1 MADLLGLGLSG
12 MLASQQGMSTTGHN
26 ISNVGTPG
34 FSRQA
39 VNLSERLPTGTGA
52 GFFGNGVDVT
62 GVERRYDQF
71 LTSQVWT
78 NTSTTERL
86 ESFYHYASQIDNLLA
101 DPQAGLS
108 PAIQSFFNAIQGVSN
123 DPASI
128 PARQVVLSEAES
140 LVDRFHV
147 IDRKFSEL
155 NQAVNLEIEGMTGEI
170 STLAESLARLNRDI
184 IYTEGRFIG
193 QKANDLRDQRDHLV
207 QQLSERI
214 NVSVLEQDNGA
225 YNVFI
230 GSGQTL
236 VLGEQAFVLSAS
248 SQSVYAEPNR
258 LEITLGAQGGGA
270 VSVVTNLLD
279 GGVLGGL
286 LEFRKET
293 LDPAMNS
300 MGRLALGVT
309 SAFNE
314 QHRLGIDLMNNFGED
329 FFTDITAT
337 APAAYKKYSNTGDAQ
352 FALDIT
358 DVAALN
364 GSDYTLRYD
373 GVNYL
378 LLRASDNSTFTLSN
392 LPLGSE
398 TVDGLTISIASG
410 AMNAGDSFLIRPTA
424 AASGQM
430 DVAITNAQSVAA
442 AGPVRALTAAD
453 NQGVAQITPPDVV
466 DTTTYVADNYTI
478 YGAASALSLTDGLF
492 TTEGAITDDATT
504 ANALQYRL
512 EINGITVYTQD
523 EAAAPL
529 TDLAALAAEIND
541 DTATTGVRAYVDG
554 TGAPGDPQTLS
565 FVRVPPGTLP
575 ITVSEYLE
583 DTNGVPLALD
593 AADTVTGY
601 LGSVLAGN
609 GVDTSVSNTITY
621 DTVDSY
627 VVTDSSDALVVSG
640 AYVPGATI
648 AFNGIET
655 SITGAMALGD
665 NFSVVPNTG
674 GVSDNR
680 NALKLAQLQTDKIL
694 NNGTTNFQSAYG
706 QTVAEVGT
714 RTHRVELDLT
724 ASKTML
730 NQAIGAREAVSGV
743 NLDEEAANLLRY
755 QQLYQASAQV
765 ISMSRT
771 LFQTLLDAVR

>member
-12 MLASQQGMSTTGHN
+12 MLASQKGMSTTGHN

-39 VNLSERLPTGTGA
+39 VVLTERIPTGTGA

-62 GVERRYDQF
+62 SVERRYDQF

-78 NTSTTERL
+78 NTSTTQRL
-86 ESFYHYASQIDNLLA
+86 QSFYHYSSQIDNLLA

-108 PAIQSFFNAIQGVSN
+108 PAIQSFFNAMQGLSN

-147 IDRKFSEL
+147 IDRKFAEL
-155 NQAVNLEIEGMTGEI
+155 NRAVNSEIAGVVGEI
-170 STLAESLARLNRDI
+170 NTLAQSLARLNRDI
-184 IYTEGRFIG
+184 IYTEGRFPG
-193 QKANDLRDQRDHLV
+193 QQANDLRDQRDQLV
-207 QQLSERI
+207 LKLAERV

-236 VLGEQAFVLSAS
+236 VLGEQAFQLNAS
-248 SQSVYAEPNR
+248 DKSVYAEPNR
-258 LEITLGAQGGGA
+258 TEITLSAQGGA
-270 VSVVTNLLD
+270 AASVVTNLLD
-279 GGVLGGL
+279 GGSLGGL
-286 LEFRKET
+286 LEFRRET

-309 SAFNE
+309 AAFNE
-314 QHRLGIDLMNNFGED
+314 QHRLGIDLMNNLGGD
-329 FFTDITAT
+329 FFKDITAT
-337 APAAYKKYSNTGDAQ
+337 APAAYKKYSNTGDAEL
-352 FALDIT
+352 ALDIT
-358 DVAALN
+358 DVSALN
-364 GSDYTLRYD
+364 GSDYTLRFD
-373 GVNYL
+373 GINYQ
-378 LLRASDNSTFTLSN
+378 LLRGIDNTTITLSN
-392 LPLGSE
+392 LPLGTE

-410 AMNAGDSFLIRPTA
+410 TMAAGDSFLIRPTA
-424 AASGQM
+424 GATGQIS
-430 DVAITNAQSVAA
+430 VAIHNAQSIAA
-442 AGPVRALTAAD
+442 AGPMRALTAAN
-453 NQGVAQITPPDVV
+453 NQGTAQIASPAVV
-466 DTTTYVADNYTI
+466 DRDTFVASNYTV
-478 YGAASALSLTDGLF
+478 YGAASALTLTDGLF
-492 TTEGAITDDATT
+492 TTEGVITDDVGVD
-504 ANALQYRL
+504 NALQYRL
-512 EINGITVYTQD
+512 EINGFTVYTQGEGD
-523 EAAAPL
+523 PVL
-529 TDLAALAAEIND
+529 PDLAALAAVIND
-541 DTATTGVRAYVDG
+541 DTAITGVRAYVHD
-554 TGAPGDPQTLS
+554 TGIPGEPQTLS
-565 FVRVPPGTLP
+565 FVRVPPSTLP

-583 DTNGVPLALD
+583 DVNGVPLALD
-593 AADTVTGY
+593 AADAVTGY

-609 GVDTSVSNTITY
+609 GVDTSVSSTISY
-621 DTVDSY
+621 DTANAY
-627 VVTDSSDALVVSG
+627 VVTDGSGAAVASG

-665 NFSVVPNTG
+665 NFSVIPNTG
-674 GVSDNR
+674 GISDNR
-680 NALKLAQLQTDKIL
+680 NALRLAQLQTEKIL
-694 NNGTTNFQSAYG
+694 NGGTTNFQSAYG

-714 RTHRVELDLT
+714 RTHRVDLDLA
-724 ASKTML
+724 ASTTML
-730 NQAIGAREAVSGV
+730 NQSIAAKEAVSGV

-765 ISMSRT
+765 IAMSRS

>member
-26 ISNVGTPG
+26 ISNVSTPG

-39 VNLSERLPTGTGA
+39 VVLTERIPTGTGA

-62 GVERRYDQF
+62 SVERRYDQF
-71 LTSQVWT
+71 LTSQVWS
-78 NTSTTERL
+78 NTSNTERL

-108 PAIQSFFNAIQGVSN
+108 PAIQSFFNSIQGLSN

-147 IDRKFSEL
+147 IDSKFSEL
-155 NQAVNLEIEGMTGEI
+155 NQAVNSEIEGIVGEI
-170 STLAESLARLNRDI
+170 NTLAESLARIKRDI
-184 IYTEGRFIG
+184 IYAEGRFPG
-193 QKANDLRDQRDHLV
+193 QPANDLRDQRDYLV

-214 NVSVLEQDNGA
+214 NVNVLEQDNGS

-236 VLGEQAFVLSAS
+236 VLGEQAFQLNAS
-248 SQSVYAEPNR
+248 DKSVYAEPER
-258 LEITLGAQGGGA
+258 MEITLSAQGGA
-270 VSVVTNLLD
+270 AASVVTNLLE
-279 GGVLGGL
+279 GGSLGGL
-286 LEFRKET
+286 LDFRSET

-309 SAFNE
+309 AAFNE

-337 APAAYKKYSNTGDAQ
+337 APAAYKKYSNTGDAEL
-352 FALDIT
+352 ALDIT
-358 DVAALN
+358 DVSALN
-364 GSDYTLRYD
+364 GSDYTLRFD
-373 GVNYL
+373 GINYL
-378 LLRASDNSTFTLSN
+378 LLRGVDNQTITLSN
-392 LPLGSE
+392 LPLGTE

-424 AASGQM
+424 AATGM
-430 DVAITNAQSVAA
+430 IGVEITNAQSIAA
-442 AGPVRALTAAD
+442 AGPVRALTSAD
-453 NQGVAQITPPDVV
+453 NQGIAQITPPDVV

-492 TTEGAITDDATT
+492 TTEGALNDDATT
-504 ANALQYRL
+504 ANDLQYRL
-512 EINGITVYTQD
+512 EINGYTVYTQT
-523 EAAAPL
+523 EADAPL
-529 TDLAALAAEIND
+529 TDLASLAAAIND
-541 DTATTGVRAYVDG
+541 DTATTGVRAYVYD
-554 TGAPGDPQTLS
+554 TGVAGDPQTLS
-565 FVRVPPGTLP
+565 LVRVPPSSLP

-583 DTNGVPLALD
+583 DVNGVPMD

-601 LGSVLAGN
+601 FGSALAGDAVAAAVSN
-609 GVDTSVSNTITY
+609 DVVFSAVDT
-621 DTVDSY
+621 Y
-627 VVTDSSDALVVSG
+627 VVTDSTDAVVTSG
-640 AYVPGATI
+640 AYVQGGTI

-655 SITGAMALGD
+655 SITGAMELGD
-665 NFSVVPNTG
+665 NFTVLPNTG

-680 NALKLAQLQTDKIL
+680 NALKLALLQTEKVL

-714 RTHRVELDLT
+714 RTHRVDLDLT

-730 NQAIGAREAVSGV
+730 NQAIEAKEAVSGV

-765 ISMSRT
+765 IAMSRS
-771 LFQTLLDAVR
+771 LFQSLLDAVR

>member
-26 ISNVGTPG
+26 ISNVSTPG

-39 VNLSERLPTGTGA
+39 VVLTERIPTGTGA

-62 GVERRYDQF
+62 SVERRYDQF
-71 LTSQVWT
+71 LTSQVWS
-78 NTSTTERL
+78 NTSNTERL

-108 PAIQSFFNAIQGVSN
+108 PAIQSFFNSIQGLSN

-147 IDRKFSEL
+147 IDSKFSEL
-155 NQAVNLEIEGMTGEI
+155 NQAVNSEIEGIVGEI
-170 STLAESLARLNRDI
+170 NTLAESLARINRDI
-184 IYTEGRFIG
+184 IYAEGRFPG
-193 QKANDLRDQRDHLV
+193 QPANDLRDQRDYLV

-214 NVSVLEQDNGA
+214 NVNVLEQDNGS

-236 VLGEQAFVLSAS
+236 VLGEQAFQLNAS
-248 SQSVYAEPNR
+248 DKSVYAEPER
-258 LEITLGAQGGGA
+258 MEITLSAQGGA
-270 VSVVTNLLD
+270 AASVVTNLLE
-279 GGVLGGL
+279 GGSLGGL
-286 LEFRKET
+286 LDFRSET

-337 APAAYKKYSNTGDAQ
+337 APAAYKKYSNTGDAEL
-352 FALDIT
+352 ALDIT
-358 DVAALN
+358 DVSALN
-364 GSDYTLRYD
+364 GSDYTLRFD
-373 GVNYL
+373 GINYL
-378 LLRASDNSTFTLSN
+378 LLRGVDNQTITLSN
-392 LPLGSE
+392 LPLGTE

-410 AMNAGDSFLIRPTA
+410 TMNAGDSFLIRPTA
-424 AASGQM
+424 AATGM
-430 DVAITNAQSVAA
+430 IGVELTNAQSIAA
-442 AGPVRALTAAD
+442 AGPVRALTSAD
-453 NQGVAQITPPDVV
+453 NQGIAQITPPDVV

-492 TTEGAITDDATT
+492 TTEGALNDDAAT
-504 ANALQYRL
+504 ANDLQYRL
-512 EINGITVYTQD
+512 EINGYTVYTQT
-523 EAAAPL
+523 EADAPL
-529 TDLAALAAEIND
+529 TDLAALAAAIND
-541 DTATTGVRAYVDG
+541 DTATTGVRAYVYD
-554 TGAPGDPQTLS
+554 TGVAGDPQTLS
-565 FVRVPPGTLP
+565 LVRVPPSSLP

-583 DTNGVPLALD
+583 DVNGVPMD

-601 LGSVLAGN
+601 FGSALAGDSVAAAVSN
-609 GVDTSVSNTITY
+609 DVVFSAVDT
-621 DTVDSY
+621 Y
-627 VVTDSSDALVVSG
+627 VVTDSTDAVVTSG
-640 AYVPGATI
+640 AYVQGGTI

-655 SITGAMALGD
+655 SITGAMELGD
-665 NFSVVPNTG
+665 NFTVLPNTG

-680 NALKLAQLQTDKIL
+680 NALKLALLQTEKVL

-714 RTHRVELDLT
+714 RTHRVDLDLT

-730 NQAIGAREAVSGV
+730 NQAIEAKEAVSGV

-765 ISMSRT
+765 IAMSRS
-771 LFQTLLDAVR
+771 LFQSLLDAVR